1 MANLKPLD
9 VARSVSER
17 SPATKEQAADALG
30 VELGARQFEKAFG
43 NAAERGLVEPH
54 GGGERWR
61 LSKKGKRRLKE
72 RAEG

>member
-17 SPATKEQAADALG
+17 SPATKE
-30 VELGARQFEKAFG
+30 
-43 NAAERGLVEPH
+43 RGLVEPH
-54 GGGERWR
+54 AGGERWR

>member
-1 MANLKPLD
+1 
-9 VARSVSER
+9 
-17 SPATKEQAADALG
+17 

-43 NAAERGLVEPH
+43 NAAERGLVEPY
-54 GGGERWR
+54 GRERWR